1 MSPAK
6 AAAGTA
12 GPRWHALARQY
23 HDPTQIVLFA
33 AGIGSLYPLK
43 QSARASCRSPVG
55 GDRRDPQGGAA
66 VDAAMPVTPVI

>member
-23 HDPTQIVLFA
+23 HDPMQIVLFA

-43 QSARASCRSPVG
+43 QLSTGLLPQPCRG
-55 GDRRDPQGGAA
+55 MTAEIRKAA
-66 VDAAMPVTPVI
+66 LR

>member
-23 HDPTQIVLFA
+23 HDPMQIVLFA
-33 AGIGSLYPLK
+33 AGIDSLYTLK
-43 QSARASCRSPVG
+43 QLSTGLLPQPCG
-55 GDRRDPQGGAA
+55 G
-66 VDAAMPVTPVI
+66 